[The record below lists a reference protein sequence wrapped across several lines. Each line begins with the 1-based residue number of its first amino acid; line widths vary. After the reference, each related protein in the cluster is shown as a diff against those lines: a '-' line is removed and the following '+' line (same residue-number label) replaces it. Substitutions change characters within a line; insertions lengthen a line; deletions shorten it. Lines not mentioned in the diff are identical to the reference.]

1 MKGALLGAYHGRE
14 TGPSGS
20 EPGMLVVYDLQDP
33 EVWRRVRGEL
43 KAWGRSFANVHRL
56 DNDHVLIL
64 FRPGAA
70 RRFAE

>member
-1 MKGALLGAYHGRE
+1 LEAYHRPE

-20 EPGMLVVYDLQDP
+20 ELGMLVIYDLQDP

-43 KAWGRSFANVHRL
+43 KAWSTTFANVHPL
-56 DNDHVLIL
+56 DIDHVLIQ

-70 RRFAE
+70 RRLSG

>member
-1 MKGALLGAYHGRE
+1 
-14 TGPSGS
+14 
-20 EPGMLVVYDLQDP
+20 MLVVYDLQDP
-33 EVWRRVRGEL
+33 EAWRRVRGEL

-70 RRFAE
+70 RRLAG

>member
-1 MKGALLGAYHGRE
+1 LEAYNRLE

-20 EPGMLVVYDLQDP
+20 ELGMLVVYDLQAP
-33 EVWRRVRGEL
+33 EAWARVRAEL

-70 RRFAE
+70 RRLAG

>member
-1 MKGALLGAYHGRE
+1 
-14 TGPSGS
+14 
-20 EPGMLVVYDLQDP
+20 MLVVYDLQAP
-33 EVWRRVRGEL
+33 EAWARVRAEL

-70 RRFAE
+70 RRLAG